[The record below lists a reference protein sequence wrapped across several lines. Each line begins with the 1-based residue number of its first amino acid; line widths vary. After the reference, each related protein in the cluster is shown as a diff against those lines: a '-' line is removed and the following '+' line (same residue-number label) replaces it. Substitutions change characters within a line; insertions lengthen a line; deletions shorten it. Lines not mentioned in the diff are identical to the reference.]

1 LKLIKTILLPAI
13 TCLKESLQLPKQ
25 ILLKYQYT
33 VSNIFQ
39 NKRISDSHFE
49 TFAMSKIFIAQV
61 QILIITIILTK
72 FPMTKMKIFLSLES
86 IYFYLSTQ
94 KTIPKLLS
102 ERFPD
107 IFILKIF
114 QGAK

>member
-33 VSNIFQ
+33 VSSIFQ

-49 TFAMSKIFIAQV
+49 TFTLSKIFIAQV

-86 IYFYLSTQ
+86 IHFYLSTQ

>member
-1 LKLIKTILLPAI
+1 
-13 TCLKESLQLPKQ
+13 LKESLQLPKQ

-33 VSNIFQ
+33 VSSIFQ

-49 TFAMSKIFIAQV
+49 TFTLSKIFIAQV

-86 IYFYLSTQ
+86 IHFYLSTQ

-102 ERFPD
+102 ARFPD

-114 QGAK
+114 QGAKCYDDKIENMYF